1 VSALA
6 HTLRLWQGG
15 IPRRTL
21 PAMPDSLTSAASLLA
36 TTGLFHDLDAETLRG
51 LAERSIQ
58 RRYRRGQLI
67 VSQGDPG
74 DSLFVIAEGL
84 VKVTVSSP
92 DGEEM
97 VLITLGPGET
107 FGELALVDGGPRSA
121 SVEAIEPTEVLVLGR
136 KGFFELVLER
146 PGIVEGLLHSL
157 GGLIRRLTDQTADFV
172 FLDLHGRVAKLL
184 LTILAERGVSGDGE
198 ASIDL
203 PFTQT
208 EIANMVGGSRQS
220 VNQILRSFEEAGHI
234 EITGH
239 RVRLLRLDAL
249 RRRAGTA

>member
-1 VSALA
+1 MS
-6 HTLRLWQGG
+6 
-15 IPRRTL
+15 
-21 PAMPDSLTSAASLLA
+21 DSLASAAALLGS
-36 TTGLFHDLDAETLRG
+36 TGLFHDLDAETLRG
-51 LAERSIQ
+51 LSERSIS

-67 VSQGDPG
+67 VGQGDPG
-74 DSLFVIAEGL
+74 DCLFVIASGL

-97 VLITLGPGET
+97 VLITLSEGET

-121 SVEAIEPTEVLVLGR
+121 SVEALEPTDVLILFR
-136 KGFFELVLER
+136 KAFFELIVER
-146 PGIVEGLLHSL
+146 PGIVEGLLRSL
-157 GGLIRRLTDQTADFV
+157 GSLIRRLTDQTADFV

-184 LTILAERGVSGDGE
+184 LSILAEHGAQRDGE
-198 ASIDL
+198 ASIEL

-220 VNQILRSFEEAGHI
+220 VNQILRSFEDAGHI

-239 RVRLLRLDAL
+239 TVRLLRLDAL
-249 RRRAGTA
+249 RRRAGAV

>member
-1 VSALA
+1 MS
-6 HTLRLWQGG
+6 
-15 IPRRTL
+15 
-21 PAMPDSLTSAASLLA
+21 DSLASAAALLG
-36 TTGLFHDLDAETLRG
+36 TTGLFHDLDGETLRG
-51 LAERSIQ
+51 LAERSI
-58 RRYRRGQLI
+58 RRHYRRGQLI

-74 DSLFVIAEGL
+74 DSLFVIAAGL

-97 VLITLGPGET
+97 VLITLGAGDT

-121 SVEAIEPTEVLVLGR
+121 SVEAIEATEVLVLAR
-136 KGFFELVLER
+136 KAFFELIVER
-146 PGIVEGLLHSL
+146 PGIIEGLLRSL
-157 GGLIRRLTDQTADFV
+157 GSLIRRLTDQTADFV

-184 LTILAERGVSGDGE
+184 LSLLAERGASGDGQP
-198 ASIDL
+198 SIEL

-220 VNQILRSFEEAGHI
+220 VNQILRSFEDAGHI

-239 RVRLLRLDAL
+239 TVRLLRLDAL
-249 RRRAGTA
+249 KRRAGAV

>member
-1 VSALA
+1 MS
-6 HTLRLWQGG
+6 
-15 IPRRTL
+15 
-21 PAMPDSLTSAASLLA
+21 DSLASAAALLG

-51 LAERSIQ
+51 LAERSIH

-74 DSLFVIAEGL
+74 DCLFVIASGL

-97 VLITLGPGET
+97 VLITLSEGET

-121 SVEAIEPTEVLVLGR
+121 SVEALEPTDVLILFR
-136 KGFFELVLER
+136 KAFFELVVER

-157 GGLIRRLTDQTADFV
+157 GSLIRRLTDQTADFV

-184 LTILAERGVSGDGE
+184 LSILAERGIPGDGV
-198 ASIDL
+198 ASVEL

-220 VNQILRSFEEAGHI
+220 VNQILRSFEDAGHI

-239 RVRLLRLDAL
+239 TVRLLRLDAL
-249 RRRAGTA
+249 RRRAGAV